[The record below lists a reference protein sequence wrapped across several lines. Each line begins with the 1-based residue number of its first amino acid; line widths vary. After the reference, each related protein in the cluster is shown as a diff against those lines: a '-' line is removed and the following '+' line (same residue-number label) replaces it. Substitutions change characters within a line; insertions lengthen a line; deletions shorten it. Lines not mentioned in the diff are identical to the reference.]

1 MPVSFLKFKDRA
13 KSSKGFW
20 IKLVENSKLILYT
33 CILTC
38 QRNAGKSDSFMPVS
52 FLKFKDRAKSSK
64 GFWIKLVENSK
75 LILYTYKIMP

>member
-33 CILTC
+33 PIF
-38 QRNAGKSDSFMPVS
+38 DS
-52 FLKFKDRAKSSK
+52 
-64 GFWIKLVENSK
+64 
-75 LILYTYKIMP
+75 YKVTKWLQTQ